1 MRLHFILFMGLPLF
15 SIPQINRSAN
25 ELAREKV
32 KEYIVTKIFKDLH
45 YQSVSY
51 GELKPQ
57 KQDHSETT
65 WFISHKFEITD
76 SQYVDDKKIAVRK
89 PYFFSFYLDKK
100 LKVLAAQSYFKE

>member
-1 MRLHFILFMGLPLF
+1 MRLHFILFMGLPIF
-15 SIPQINRSAN
+15 SIAQINRSAN
-25 ELAREKV
+25 ELARDKV
-32 KEYIVTKIFKDLH
+32 KDYIVTKIFKNMV
-45 YQSVSY
+45 YQPVSY
-51 GELKPQ
+51 GELQPQ